1 MYEDLGIQA
10 FKGFEKA
17 YLKVLYSAKTC
28 LNRSFYLKKN
38 IAIRVLVKEDGI
50 RRYNLKS
57 TSKY

>member
-1 MYEDLGIQA
+1 MKLDLGIQA

-28 LNRSFYLKKN
+28 LKRSFYLKKN
-38 IAIRVLVKEDGI
+38 IAIWVLVKEDGI
-50 RRYNLKS
+50 RWYSLKS